1 MKKFEEDLAGY
12 FEANIPEPN
21 LTRIDK
27 FDKLLEENKK
37 HSIKMTY
44 FKRIALSC
52 MLILVIGISCMIP
65 MFINKNNDNPP
76 VRYYG
81 DNDVIQVDVSE
92 DFIRSYI
99 NENIPNYNFIFD
111 DCNIISKYAIYDK
124 ESNSK
129 LLALRL
135 QLDKI
140 DVPFTS
146 VSMNIILNKNYTYSE
161 HSTYINDSNLEEIND
176 TKIYTK
182 EHGDSF
188 NYSLLCLIERQN
200 HNTYLKLNIDDFELL
215 EKFK

>member
-1 MKKFEEDLAGY
+1 MKKFEEDLAEY
-12 FEANIPEPN
+12 FETNIPEPN
-21 LTRIDK
+21 LSRIDK

-44 FKRIALSC
+44 FRRIALSC

-65 MFINKNNDNPP
+65 MFINKNNDTSP

-81 DNDVIQVDVSE
+81 DDDVIQVDVTD
-92 DFIRSYI
+92 DFLRNYI
-99 NENIPNYNFIFD
+99 NENIPNYNFIFQ
-111 DCNIISKYAIYDK
+111 DCNIISRYAIYDK
-124 ESNSK
+124 ETNSK

-161 HSTYINDSNLEEIND
+161 HSTYVRDSIVEEVD
-176 TKIYTK
+176 DKKVYTT

-200 HNTYLKLNIDDFELL
+200 YNTYLKLNIDDFELL